1 MSTRKVTLNC
11 AHIKEWDL
19 AVVDDLARMQL
30 EARRCGCKVR
40 LEDMS
45 SELLELICFAGLDGA
60 LCVEVQGQPEEW
72 EQPGGVEEKR
82 ELDDPAL

>member
-11 AHIKEWDL
+11 AQIKESDL

-40 LEDMS
+40 LEDVS
-45 SELLELICFAGLDGA
+45 NELLELICFAGLDGA
-60 LCVEVQGQPEEW
+60 LCVEVQRQPEEW
-72 EQPGGVEEKR
+72 EQPGGVEEER
-82 ELDDPAL
+82 ELDDPPL